1 MDLIKIA
8 APVISHPAT
17 VYTIVLLL
25 FVWAF
30 LSGIILWQR
39 STQFG
44 SFVEQG
50 AITNRRVS
58 RCTDIRCEFRGD
70 PVRPGKRARHRAA
83 LARLLRLAY
92 RHGTPGAPGLGNI
105 AGGDMV

>member
-30 LSGIILWQR
+30 LSGIILATFDAVR
-39 STQFG
+39 L
-44 SFVEQG
+44 
-50 AITNRRVS
+50 
-58 RCTDIRCEFRGD
+58 IR
-70 PVRPGKRARHRAA
+70 
-83 LARLLRLAY
+83 
-92 RHGTPGAPGLGNI
+92 
-105 AGGDMV
+105 